1 MDGTAKK
8 ISFGFSK
15 LQKPSALSK
24 PKFQKSEDKVEYID
38 CLESKTIKVKSDT
51 GKSSDVDD
59 VENDK
64 NEVKVIPLRRNTIR
78 LFPKQEKSEKV
89 PVDDSLESIAA
100 REILEESK
108 GKQKEAAPSTLVIDQ
123 KEQETADLQ
132 KEPTLEDYESVPVS
146 SFGMA
151 MLRGMGW
158 DPNKGVGKNEKQVK
172 LFEPT
177 LRPKGLGLG
186 AGKQTGSN
194 GDGEDNKVELGC
206 HVKILSKTNADVTG
220 EVVSFDEDSGR
231 LVVKTSDGTFVSVH
245 EMMVKVIKKKSSNDA
260 SSGKRSYENNSATTK
275 KHKYR

>member
-24 PKFQKSEDKVEYID
+24 PKFQKSEEKVEYID

-51 GKSSDVDD
+51 GKPSDADD
-59 VENDK
+59 AEQ
-64 NEVKVIPLRRNTIR
+64 NEVKVIPLRKNTIR
-78 LFPKQEKSEKV
+78 LFPKQEESEQL
-89 PVDDSLESIAA
+89 PVDDSLESLAA
-100 REILEESK
+100 RELLEESK
-108 GKQKEAAPSTLVIDQ
+108 GKQKEAAPSTLVINQ

-132 KEPTLEDYESVPVS
+132 KEPTLEDYETVPVS

-158 DPNKGVGKNEKQVK
+158 DPSKGVGKNERQVK

-186 AGKQTGSN
+186 AGKQTGN
-194 GDGEDNKVELGC
+194 DCDGEDNKVELGC

-231 LVVKTSDGTFVSVH
+231 LVIKKSDGTFISVH
-245 EMMVKVIKKKSSNDA
+245 EMMAKVIKKKNNDDVNSS
-260 SSGKRSYENNSATTK
+260 KRPYENNSSTTK